1 MFIGPSK
8 IPAVNSSKKVVTGA
22 WGIPLRIDAF
32 QSSSDASLFSSSLPV
47 LSHEKRMSKALLA
60 RCYGFFLIT
69 HIFYFEFFWVHAVNF
84 NDSENYGRSIDDS
97 PPNLNNLD
105 LETEVTD
112 LFEDIEPSAIGNLL
126 PDDDELLAGIM
137 DDFDLSG
144 LPSQLE
150 DLEEIDLFGPGGGME
165 LDFESQESLRIGMSK
180 LNMTDG
186 IPANG
191 VGHYA
196 LPNGVGT
203 VAGEHP
209 YGEHP
214 SRTLFVRNI
223 NSNVEDSELRS
234 LFEVCSQ
241 LLECQMS
248 LI

>member
-1 MFIGPSK
+1 
-8 IPAVNSSKKVVTGA
+8 
-22 WGIPLRIDAF
+22 
-32 QSSSDASLFSSSLPV
+32 LPV
-47 LSHEKRMSKALLA
+47 LPHEKRLSKLLLLS
-60 RCYGFFLIT
+60 YGFTLIT
-69 HIFYFEFFWVHAVNF
+69 DILISETFFSYAVNF
-84 NDSENYGRSIDDS
+84 HESENCGRSIDDS
-97 PPNLNNLD
+97 SPNLNKLD

-126 PDDDELLAGIM
+126 PDDDELLSGIM

-144 LPSQLE
+144 LPSQVE
-150 DLEEIDLFGPGGGME
+150 DLEECDFFGPGGGME

-180 LNMTDG
+180 LNMSDG

-191 VGHYA
+191 VGHYP

>member
-1 MFIGPSK
+1 M
-8 IPAVNSSKKVVTGA
+8 
-22 WGIPLRIDAF
+22 
-32 QSSSDASLFSSSLPV
+32 
-47 LSHEKRMSKALLA
+47 
-60 RCYGFFLIT
+60 
-69 HIFYFEFFWVHAVNF
+69 NF
-84 NDSENYGRSIDDS
+84 NYSENYGQSIDDS
-97 PPNLNNLD
+97 PPSLNNLD
-105 LETEVTD
+105 LETEVPD

-191 VGHYA
+191 VGLYA

-223 NSNVEDSELRS
+223 NSNVEDSELKA

-241 LLECQMS
+241 LLECQMF